1 MKKIRWAVAAAAA
14 GTLFLGACGGS
25 ATPGETG
32 SAPGT
37 TQAPETTGP
46 SDKTGT
52 LNVWLMDG
60 SQPQTVVDAVNK
72 KFNEQFPNVK
82 VNVELQAWAGIQD
95 KLTTGMN
102 SSAAPNVVEI
112 GNSLTAKFADSG
124 LLADLTDQ
132 ADALG
137 KANWLEGLAATGEWD
152 GVRYGIPYYGGVR
165 ITMYNK
171 EQFKAAGVEVP
182 KTLDELDQVAGK
194 LADANGGKA
203 KDYSA
208 FYFPGK
214 FWYGALPFIWA
225 EGGDIAVKDGDKW
238 VGKVDSAESRAG
250 LTRLK
255 NLVDK
260 YSTAPVDDNEVKNWE
275 VFQEG
280 NIGMVLDSWW
290 APGAILANN
299 AAFGANVGVFPL
311 PGVTADKT
319 APVFFGGSD
328 LAVPEKSTEHDLSVA
343 WIKILTSTEIQTQLA
358 KEGGVIPNQEAAFA
372 GHEGND
378 FLKAADEAAK
388 VSKFTPVS
396 PNWGNVEAQNIM
408 PDMLVKIF
416 SGAASIDDATKEANA
431 KIVEILND

>member
-14 GTLFLGACGGS
+14 GTLFLGACGGP
-25 ATPGETG
+25 ATPESDKPAET
-32 SAPGT
+32 SAPADASG
-37 TQAPETTGP
+37 E
-46 SDKTGT
+46 

-72 KFNEQFPNVK
+72 QFNALYPNVK

-102 SSAAPNVVEI
+102 SSSAPNVVEI

-171 EQFKAAGVEVP
+171 AHFAEAGVEVP
-182 KTLDELDQVAGK
+182 KTLDELEQVATK
-194 LADANGGKA
+194 LADAKGGKA

-225 EGGDIAVKDGDKW
+225 EGGDIAVKEGDSW
-238 VGKVDSAESRAG
+238 VGKLDCAESRKG
-250 LTRLK
+250 LERLK
-255 NLVDK
+255 RLVDA

-280 NIGMVLDSWW
+280 NIGMVMDSWW
-290 APGAILANN
+290 APGAIVGAN
-299 AAFGANVGVFPL
+299 AEFGKNVGVFPL
-311 PGVTADKT
+311 PGLTADKT

-328 LAVPEKSTEHDLSVA
+328 LAVPEKSGEHELSVE
-343 WIKILTSTEIQTQLA
+343 WIKILTSTKIQTQLA

-372 GHEGND
+372 GHEGNE
-378 FLKAADEAAK
+378 FLLAADEAAK

-396 PNWGNVEAQNIM
+396 PNWGNVEAQNIL

-431 KIVEILND
+431 KIVEILNS